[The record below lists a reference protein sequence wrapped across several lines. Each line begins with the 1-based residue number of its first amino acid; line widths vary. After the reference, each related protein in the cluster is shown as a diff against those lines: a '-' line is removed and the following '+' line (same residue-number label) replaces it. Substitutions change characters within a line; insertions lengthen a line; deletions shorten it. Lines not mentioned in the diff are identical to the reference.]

1 MYEMHLNSFND
12 DSLIDLKIE
21 NNYLKYENNNL
32 KKENN
37 DLKKSNTIKLF
48 YYAILA
54 KNIYIGIIYK
64 YYFKYKK

>member
-1 MYEMHLNSFND
+1 MHLNPFND
-12 DSLIDLKIE
+12 DSLIDIKIQ
-21 NNYLKYENNNL
+21 NNYLKYENTNL
-32 KKENN
+32 KIENKE
-37 DLKKSNTIKLF
+37 LKKSNTIKLF

>member
-1 MYEMHLNSFND
+1 MHLNPFND
-12 DSLIDLKIE
+12 DSLIDINIQNK
-21 NNYLKYENNNL
+21 YLKYENTNL
-32 KKENN
+32 KIENKE
-37 DLKKSNTIKLF
+37 LKKSNTIKLF